1 MALTPQRAWASVPST
16 QLSGPVDPHTRVGL
30 LVPEVPE
37 GQPMASCSP
46 AGGGGRLFPAT
57 PESELTG
64 EMVEV
69 PARMPAH
76 SRASTPSH
84 GGREGIGTGV
94 SRRPEAN
101 RRIAPFVYYSY
112 RRKGNNTIKPSTAQ
126 AGRFLSLFRA
136 AKRRNGCAA
145 SPPLMGIDAP
155 LPSRRRGGR
164 ERARNLSDSGPQSL
178 ATHGEEGRGEVRA

>member
-1 MALTPQRAWASVPST
+1 MALTPQRAWARVPST
-16 QLSGPVDPHTRVGL
+16 RWSGPVDPRTQVGP
-30 LVPEVPE
+30 LVPKAPE

-57 PESELTG
+57 PESKSTG

-76 SRASTPSH
+76 SGASTPSC
-84 GGREGIGTGV
+84 GGREGIRTGM

-101 RRIAPFVYYSY
+101 RRIASFLYYSY

-126 AGRFLSLFRA
+126 AGRFLLLFQA
-136 AKRRNGCAA
+136 GKRRNGCAA
-145 SPPLMGIDAP
+145 SPPLRKLG
-155 LPSRRRGGR
+155 
-164 ERARNLSDSGPQSL
+164 
-178 ATHGEEGRGEVRA
+178 